1 MKKTYALLIC
11 VAVVAALT
19 FWLAS
24 RPQPQESQA
33 RFAAS
38 FYPLAFLL
46 GRLTDEAVYQVTPSG
61 VEPHDYEASPQD
73 ILRLREMD
81 LFVYNGAGLDVWA
94 ERLQTNFTD
103 ARVMS
108 LNMIE
113 TLESGGVGLRG
124 VSEEDR
130 HEDEADEEEEHGDI
144 DPHFWLDPIFMGVA
158 VNQLVETVAALEP
171 AEKTR
176 LVKNADALNAELSA
190 LDEEYRNG
198 LRACRLNTIVVLHDA
213 FGYLAD
219 RYGFKIISISGLS
232 PEQQPS
238 ARHLGE
244 LASLVRE
251 QGIQYVF
258 FETLVSPKLSETL
271 ASEAGAQTLVLNPI
285 EGLTSE
291 DRAEG
296 KNYFV
301 LMRENLR
308 HLRLA
313 MDCQ

>member
-11 VAVVAALT
+11 IAVIAVLM

-24 RPQPQESQA
+24 RSRPQESQA

-81 LFVYNGAGLDVWA
+81 LFVYNGGGLDIWA
-94 ERLQTNFTD
+94 QRLQQNFTD
-103 ARVMS
+103 ARVTS

-113 TLESGGVGLRG
+113 TLNNNG
-124 VSEEDR
+124 VSLR
-130 HEDEADEEEEHGDI
+130 TGPDI
-144 DPHFWLDPIFMGVA
+144 DPHFWLDPVFMKVA
-158 VNQLVETVAALEP
+158 VNQLVVALTLLEP
-171 AEKTR
+171 SEQSR
-176 LVKNADALNAELSA
+176 LVTNADDLKAELSA
-190 LDEEYRNG
+190 LDEDYRAG
-198 LRACRLNTIVVLHDA
+198 LSSCRIKTIVVSHDA

-251 QGIQYVF
+251 NGIKYVF

-271 ASEAGAQTLVLNPI
+271 AAEAGAQTLVLNPI
-285 EGLTSE
+285 EGLTRE

-308 HLRLA
+308 QLRLA